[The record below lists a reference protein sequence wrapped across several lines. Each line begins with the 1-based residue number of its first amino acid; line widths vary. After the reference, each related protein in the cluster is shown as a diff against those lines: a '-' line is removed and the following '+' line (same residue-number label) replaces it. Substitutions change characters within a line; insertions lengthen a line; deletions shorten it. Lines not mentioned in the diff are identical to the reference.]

1 MKTLLSSLKK
11 LFRSLKHRHH
21 SEKQNTSDKELLL
34 NLIIY
39 HKHYIEYLD
48 IIKTELCNI
57 IDLPEKEQHNKI
69 KNIYIKIQNDS
80 NIFNCS
86 QHNPNI
92 KINKIYEDFTNKL
105 GQKYP
110 NITKAEKRLFSM
122 LYVNMSNKEISI
134 ITNTN
139 IRSVETSRYRLR
151 KKYNINNEEIA
162 NFMKDK

>member
-34 NLIIY
+34 HQILY
-39 HKHYIEYLD
+39 HKHYLEYLN

-86 QHNPNI
+86 QHNLNI
-92 KINKIYEDFTNKL
+92 STKKIYDDFSNRL
-105 GQKYP
+105 EQKYSSM
-110 NITKAEKRLFSM
+110 TKAEKRLFAM

>member
-1 MKTLLSSLKK
+1 MKYQRHYKK
-11 LFRSLKHRHH
+11 
-21 SEKQNTSDKELLL
+21 QGPTDKELLL
-34 NLIIY
+34 HQILY
-39 HKHYIEYLD
+39 HKHYLEYLN

-86 QHNPNI
+86 QHNLNI
-92 KINKIYEDFTNKL
+92 STKKIYDDFTNKL

-139 IRSVETSRYRLR
+139 IRSVETSRYRFK
-151 KKYNINNEEIA
+151 KKYNLNNEEIA
-162 NFMKDK
+162 NFMKDMY